1 MRTSLL
7 ACHVPKAAVSR
18 CSKPSLDHLVSA
30 REQPRRNFKPERLR
44 GLEID
49 HKLEFGRLLHR
60 QVVGLLALQNPVN
73 VAGRL
78 PGMVGG
84 GCAMEHPPAAI
95 DEEPKCVGSR
105 KAMPRR

>member
-60 QVVGLLALQNPVN
+60 QVSVLLAFKSPFT
-73 VAGRL
+73 VAASL
-78 PGMVGG
+78 PKMVGG
-84 GCAMEHPPAAI
+84 FCAIEHHPAAI

-105 KAMPRR
+105 KA